1 MTAMEAAAEEPAPRT
16 GEPPLAA
23 APSIPAV
30 KPLLRGW
37 LHLISFEASLVLG
50 TLALANAHGALRIT
64 ALAVFA
70 ASVSAMFGT
79 SALYHR
85 GTWGAAWHRR
95 LQQLDHA
102 MIFLLIAGT
111 ATPAFVLSAPGT
123 FGLVCLIV
131 MWTLTTA
138 AAVIHLTWMNAPE
151 LLVGGAFIGLG
162 WAAGL
167 ALPWVWIHAGVA
179 PAVLMLI
186 GGLLYTAGALSF
198 HHRWPD
204 PFPSVFG
211 FHEVFH
217 VYVCAAAVC
226 QFIAIA
232 WFIA

>member
-1 MTAMEAAAEEPAPRT
+1 MVATDSQTAGRFYDSRRGIYYA
-16 GEPPLAA
+16 
-23 APSIPAV
+23 
-30 KPLLRGW
+30 KPVLRGW
-37 LHLISFEASLVLG
+37 MHLLWFAASLVSGPFL
-50 TLALANAHGALRIT
+50 LVRAHGAAQI
-64 ALAVFA
+64 AGAAVYS
-70 ASVSAMFGT
+70 ASVSGLFGV

-85 GTWGAAWHRR
+85 GTWPEVWRQR
-95 LQQLDHA
+95 LQRLDHV
-102 MIFLLIAGT
+102 MIFFLIAGT
-111 ATPAFVLSAPGT
+111 ATPAFVLTAPGT
-123 FGLVCLIV
+123 FGLICLIV

-167 ALPWVWIHAGVA
+167 ALPWVWIHVGVA